1 MSDTVKFA
9 TVRRAREL
17 VLEHVTPGPVVRV
30 PLRDGLHRWL
40 AEPVVTDV
48 DYPPFDKAMMDGYA
62 VCRGNGGEGSDVREL
77 RVVGQIAAG
86 EAGQTRSLSA
96 GEAIQIN
103 TGAPIPTGTESVV
116 RVEDTR
122 LSDDGST
129 VTIPA
134 ALTPGK
140 NIDRRAKYTSAGS
153 VVLEADTRMTPGCL
167 AVAAAAGAAEIAVYR
182 QPRVAIMVTG
192 SELVGPSAK
201 PTGGQIRN
209 SNGPMLDGLVRDAH
223 AEPVDVGTVGD
234 DKKSLTEHV
243 RRGLESDILC
253 ISGGVSMGAFDFVPG
268 VLEACGVRTIVR
280 KMALKPG
287 KPTVFGMGETGTC
300 VFGLP
305 GNPIGAFV
313 AFWLFVR
320 LAIAARQGRRTLA
333 PAGVR
338 AVLTGSCKPTQ
349 QRETYWPTRIQCDEN
364 GELRAEGLS
373 WHGSGD
379 PFGFSRANG
388 LIVRPPNAPSAS
400 TGDGVLVIP
409 LERL

>member
-1 MSDTVKFA
+1 MSETTEFA
-9 TVRRAREL
+9 SVRRAREL

-30 PLRDGLHRWL
+30 PLRDVLNRWL
-40 AEPVVTDV
+40 AEPIVTDV

-62 VCRGNGGEGSDVREL
+62 VCRGSGDAGSDVEHL

-86 EAGQTRSLSA
+86 EAGQTRSLNV

-103 TGAPIPTGTESVV
+103 TGAPIPVGTESVV

-122 LSDDGST
+122 LSDDGAT
-129 VTIPA
+129 VRIPA
-134 ALTPGK
+134 VLEPGK
-140 NIDRRAKYTSAGS
+140 NIDRRAKHVSAGS

-167 AVAAAAGAAEIAVYR
+167 AVAAAAGAAELAVYR

-192 SELVGPSAK
+192 SELVDPSAK

-209 SNGPMLDGLVRDAH
+209 SNGPMLDALVRDAH
-223 AEPVDVGTVGD
+223 AKPVDVGTVGD
-234 DKKSLTEHV
+234 DKRMLSEHV

-253 ISGGVSMGAFDFVPG
+253 ISGGVSMGAFDFVPE
-268 VLEACGVRTIVR
+268 VLAECGVRTIVR

-287 KPTVFGMGETGTC
+287 KPTVFGISETGTC

-313 AFWLFVR
+313 AFWLLVR
-320 LAIAARQGRRTLA
+320 LAIAARQGRRALA
-333 PAGVR
+333 PTGIR
-338 AVLTGSCKPTQ
+338 AVLAGSFKPTQ
-349 QRETYWPTRIQCDEN
+349 QRETYWPTRIECDEN

-388 LIVRPPNAPSAS
+388 LIVRPPNAPAAS
-400 TGDGVLVIP
+400 TGDSVLVIP
-409 LERL
+409 FELD